1 MQLSNVARASRYAL
15 FRICDFVTGH
25 SLANREDL
33 DETVLVVGAR

>member
-33 DETVLVVGAR
+33 ETVLVVGAR